1 MVGAGRERGLR
12 SSIPDAPLHRA
23 LLDSMATPP
32 GPSSSTAVPS
42 RGRGRKRGG
51 GARGRGRG
59 GRVTATAPSSPP
71 PPAVSPEHVTARVD
85 SSEEEATRTP
95 VHKPPV
101 HGPSAHELWV
111 DGPLAHETPEEH
123 TSGWGTWPDEPEGP
137 SGHADDGGEPTDL
150 EEEGGTVY
158 QRGATRLPSV
168 PATREQRWLIFP
180 DGERYVSA
188 FNIFVP
194 SAFTFL
200 QITNALALS
209 CCRGWDHHH
218 SVRRPNSVLGVL
230 CRQNFPGF
238 VTLPGEGR
246 LPELGLSWEH
256 YVAAPAPPDVI
267 IDGVVCDTRADMV
280 IRTFW
285 VISPLHIS
293 KSSTS

>member
-1 MVGAGRERGLR
+1 MTL
-12 SSIPDAPLHRA
+12 
-23 LLDSMATPP
+23 
-32 GPSSSTAVPS
+32 
-42 RGRGRKRGG
+42 
-51 GARGRGRG
+51 
-59 GRVTATAPSSPP
+59 TAPSSPP

-95 VHKPPV
+95 VHEPPV
-101 HGPSAHELWV
+101 HGSSAHKPRV
-111 DGPLAHETPEEH
+111 DGPSAHETPEEH
-123 TSGWGTWPDEPEGP
+123 TSGWGTWPDEPEGS
-137 SGHADDGGEPTDL
+137 SGHADDGGEPTDI
-150 EEEGGTVY
+150 EEEGGTIY